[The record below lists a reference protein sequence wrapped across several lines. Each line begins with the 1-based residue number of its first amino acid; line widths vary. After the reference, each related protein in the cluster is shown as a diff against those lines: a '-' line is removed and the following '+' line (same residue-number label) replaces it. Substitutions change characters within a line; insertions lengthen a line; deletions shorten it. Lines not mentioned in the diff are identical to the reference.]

1 MVLVKITT
9 TIDKNIKHLA
19 EKRKVKLNDAL
30 LVGILKKI
38 LKPKNKLEVIENIN
52 GKYLVKL
59 HYGKK
64 KITFL
69 IKKSDYKLIGGEYD
83 K

>member
-19 EKRKVKLNDAL
+19 EERKVKLNDAL

-52 GKYLVKL
+52 SKYLVKL

-69 IKKSDYKLIGGEYD
+69 IKKNDYKLIGGEYGR
-83 K
+83 